1 MTSFKVHFLQ
11 IKPLGGIMGFK
22 EMKTNFTF
30 TDIALFASMEKNR
43 AIIGILAHAKEWNIL
58 TILSTGPKWKA

>member
-1 MTSFKVHFLQ
+1 
-11 IKPLGGIMGFK
+11 MGFK